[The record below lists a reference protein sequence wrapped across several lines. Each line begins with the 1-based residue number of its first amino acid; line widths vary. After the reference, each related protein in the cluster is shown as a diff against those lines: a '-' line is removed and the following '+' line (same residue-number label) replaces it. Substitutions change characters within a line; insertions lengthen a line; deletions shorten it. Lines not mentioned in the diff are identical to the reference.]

1 MTSVPPKRIEAVIG
15 LLIPPACREEVLGD
29 LYERYVGLPQ
39 YIFDAMRAVPLVILS
54 RVRRTTDPA
63 ICLTEALAL
72 YFSFLVGSWYVNRAL
87 LAEQWGLWR
96 LAIPVAVALSAMVLR
111 DAYSVPGTRSRWEAV
126 LRPLLGA
133 ACALL
138 IALSWRTEPLW
149 IVLGGGALSILLVSP
164 LRILFPPSSDLPQVA
179 GGPPFRQHPISDPLG
194 LPAAIVA
201 AVVLISLSGRPYR
214 LEFLIWILVAVL
226 FYARYKRS

>member
-1 MTSVPPKRIEAVIG
+1 M
-15 LLIPPACREEVLGD
+15 
-29 LYERYVGLPQ
+29 
-39 YIFDAMRAVPLVILS
+39 
-54 RVRRTTDPA
+54 
-63 ICLTEALAL
+63 
-72 YFSFLVGSWYVNRAL
+72 
-87 LAEQWGLWR
+87 
-96 LAIPVAVALSAMVLR
+96 
-111 DAYSVPGTRSRWEAV
+111 
-126 LRPLLGA
+126 
-133 ACALL
+133 
-138 IALSWRTEPLW
+138 
-149 IVLGGGALSILLVSP
+149 SILLVSP